1 MAQNETQRPSR
12 VVIIGTGA
20 VGATTAYTLFLRE
33 RVSELVLIDA
43 NHDKALGEALDMNHG
58 LPFAGGVK
66 LWAGDYSDCKDADII
81 VIAAGSNQRPGETR
95 IDLLKRLKRNT
106 AIFDDIIQ
114 NIVKYNDHGIILVAT
129 NPVDILS
136 YVTLKKSGFPVNRV
150 IGSGT
155 LLDSARFRY
164 LIGQNKGINPRSIH
178 AHIVGEHGD
187 SELPLW
193 SIANIAG
200 IGIDLSDDERDDI
213 FDRTKNAAYEIINAK
228 GSTSYAIALAL
239 DRIIVSILQN
249 EGSVLNVSTLLTDYH
264 GVSDVYLG
272 VPCVVDRTGVREI
285 LNLEFNDVEL
295 TQFHASANK
304 LKEQISKIFE

>member
-1 MAQNETQRPSR
+1 MATKLRSSR

-20 VGATTAYTLFLRE
+20 VGATTAYTLLLRE

-43 NHDKALGEALDMNHG
+43 NKEKALGEALDMNHG
-58 LPFAGGVK
+58 MPFTGGVK
-66 LWAGDYSDCKDADII
+66 LWAGDYSDCAEADII
-81 VIAAGSNQRPGETR
+81 IIAAGASQRPGETR
-95 IDLLKRLKRNT
+95 IDLLKRN
-106 AIFDDIIQ
+106 ADIFDTIIK

-136 YVTLKKSGFPVNRV
+136 YVSLKISGFPSNRV

-164 LIGQNKGINPRSIH
+164 LIGQNKDINPRSIH

-193 SIANIAG
+193 SLANVAG
-200 IGIDLSDDERDDI
+200 IGLEFTEQDREDI
-213 FDRTKNAAYEIINAK
+213 FNRTKNAAYEIINAK
-228 GSTSYAIALAL
+228 GATSYAIALAL
-239 DRIIVSILQN
+239 DRIVVSILQD
-249 EGSVLNVSTLLTDYH
+249 EGSVLNVSTLLQNYN

-272 VPCVVDRTGVREI
+272 VPSIVDRSGVRQV
-285 LNLEFNDVEL
+285 LDLQLSDLEL
-295 TQFHASANK
+295 QQFQQSANK
-304 LKEQISKIFE
+304 LKTEIEKLGL

>member
-1 MAQNETQRPSR
+1 MTTSKMSSSR

-20 VGATTAYTLFLRE
+20 VGATTAYTLLLRE

-43 NHDKALGEALDMNHG
+43 NHEKALGEALDMNHG
-58 LPFAGGVK
+58 LPFTGGVK
-66 LWAGDYSDCKDADII
+66 LWAGDYSDCAGADIVI
-81 VIAAGSNQRPGETR
+81 IAAGASQRPGETR
-95 IDLLKRLKRNT
+95 IDLLKRN
-106 AIFDDIIQ
+106 AGIFDSIIQ

-129 NPVDILS
+129 NPVDILT
-136 YVTLKKSGFPVNRV
+136 YVSWKKSGFPTNRV

-193 SIANIAG
+193 SLANVAG
-200 IGIDLSDDERDDI
+200 VGLEFEEKEREDI
-213 FDRTKNAAYEIINAK
+213 FFRTKNAAYEIINAK

-239 DRIIVSILQN
+239 DRIVVSILQD
-249 EGSVLNVSTLLTDYH
+249 EGSVLNVSTLLTDYK
-264 GVSDVYLG
+264 GISDVYLG
-272 VPCVVDRTGVREI
+272 VPSVVDRSGVREVLD
-285 LNLEFNDVEL
+285 LNLNDQEL
-295 TQFHASANK
+295 EQLRASANK
-304 LKEQISKIFE
+304 LKSEIEKLEL

>member
-1 MAQNETQRPSR
+1 MKTQLRSSR

-20 VGATTAYTLFLRE
+20 VGSTTAYTLMLRE

-43 NHDKALGEALDMNHG
+43 NKEKALGEALDMNHG
-58 LPFAGGVK
+58 LPFTGGVK
-66 LWAGDYSDCKDADII
+66 IWAGDYSDCADADVV
-81 VIAAGSNQRPGETR
+81 VIAAGASQKPGETR
-95 IDLLKRLKRNT
+95 IDLLKRN
-106 AIFDDIIQ
+106 AVIFDSIIQ
-114 NIVKYNDHGIILVAT
+114 NIVKYNDHAIILVAT

-136 YVTLKKSGFPVNRV
+136 YVSFKKSGFPSNRV

-164 LIGQNKGINPRSIH
+164 LIGQNKKINPRSIH
-178 AHIVGEHGD
+178 AHIIGEHGD

-193 SIANIAG
+193 SLANVAG
-200 IGIDLSDDERDDI
+200 IGLEFSDE
-213 FDRTKNAAYEIINAK
+213 DREEIYNSTKNAAYEIINAK
-228 GSTSYAIALAL
+228 GATSYAIALAL

-249 EGSVLNVSTLLTDYH
+249 EASVLNVSTLLNNFN

-285 LNLEFNDVEL
+285 LDLQLDDEEL
-295 TQFHASANK
+295 KKFHESANK
-304 LKEQISKIFE
+304 LKSEIAKLEL

>member
-1 MAQNETQRPSR
+1 MNTQLRSSR

-20 VGATTAYTLFLRE
+20 VGTTTAYTLFLRE

-43 NHDKALGEALDMNHG
+43 NKDKALGEALDMNHG

-66 LWAGDYSDCKDADII
+66 IWAGDYSDCKDADVI
-81 VIAAGSNQRPGETR
+81 VIAAGASQKPGETR
-95 IDLLKRLKRNT
+95 IDLLKRN
-106 AIFDDIIQ
+106 AEIFDSIIK
-114 NIVKYNDHGIILVAT
+114 NIVQYNDHGIILVAT

-136 YVTLKKSGFPVNRV
+136 YVSLRKSGFPSNRV

-193 SIANIAG
+193 SLANVAG
-200 IGIDLSDDERDDI
+200 ISLEFSEQDREEI
-213 FDRTKNAAYEIINAK
+213 FNNTKNAAYEIINAK
-228 GSTSYAIALAL
+228 GATSYAIALAL
-239 DRIIVSILQN
+239 DRIITSILQD
-249 EGSVLNVSTLLTDYH
+249 EGSVLNVSTLLTDYN

-272 VPCVVDRTGVREI
+272 VPCIVDGSGVRQV
-285 LNLEFNDVEL
+285 LNLELGDQEL
-295 TQFHASANK
+295 AQFQASANK
-304 LKEQISKIFE
+304 LKDEISKLDL

>member
-1 MAQNETQRPSR
+1 MTTSKMSSSR

-20 VGATTAYTLFLRE
+20 VGSTTAYTLLLRE

-43 NHDKALGEALDMNHG
+43 NHEKALGEALDMNHG
-58 LPFAGGVK
+58 LPFTGGVK
-66 LWAGDYSDCKDADII
+66 LWAGDYSDCAGADIVI
-81 VIAAGSNQRPGETR
+81 IAAGASQRPGETR
-95 IDLLKRLKRNT
+95 IDLLKRN
-106 AIFDDIIQ
+106 AGIFDSIIQ

-136 YVTLKKSGFPVNRV
+136 YVSWKKSGFPTNRV

-193 SIANIAG
+193 SLANVAG
-200 IGIDLSDDERDDI
+200 VGLEFDEQERQDI
-213 FDRTKNAAYEIINAK
+213 FSRTKNAAYEIINAK

-239 DRIIVSILQN
+239 DRIVVSILQD
-249 EGSVLNVSTLLTDYH
+249 EGSVLNVSTLLTDYK
-264 GVSDVYLG
+264 GISDVYLG
-272 VPCVVDRTGVREI
+272 VPSVVDRSGVREI
-285 LNLEFNDVEL
+285 LDLDLNDQELEQL
-295 TQFHASANK
+295 RASANK
-304 LKEQISKIFE
+304 LKSEIEKLEL

>member
-1 MAQNETQRPSR
+1 MKTQLRSSR

-20 VGATTAYTLFLRE
+20 VGATTAYTLLLRE

-43 NHDKALGEALDMNHG
+43 NKDKALGEALDMNHG
-58 LPFAGGVK
+58 LPFTGGVK
-66 LWAGDYSDCKDADII
+66 LWAGDYSDCADADVI
-81 VIAAGSNQRPGETR
+81 VIAAGASQRPGETR
-95 IDLLKRLKRNT
+95 IDLLKRN
-106 AIFDDIIQ
+106 AGIFDTIIQ

-136 YVTLKKSGFPVNRV
+136 YVSLKKSGFPSNRV

-187 SELPLW
+187 SEVPLW
-193 SIANIAG
+193 SLANVA
-200 IGIDLSDDERDDI
+200 GIDLEFSDEDREEI
-213 FDRTKNAAYEIINAK
+213 FNNTKNAAYEIINAK
-228 GSTSYAIALAL
+228 GATSYAIALAL

-249 EGSVLNVSTLLTDYH
+249 EGSVLNVSTLLKDYN

-272 VPCVVDRTGVREI
+272 VPSIVDRTGVREV
-285 LNLEFNDVEL
+285 LDLKLTGQELEKF
-295 TQFHASANK
+295 QASANK
-304 LKEQISKIFE
+304 LKSEISKLEL

>member
-1 MAQNETQRPSR
+1 MKTQLRSSR

-20 VGATTAYTLFLRE
+20 VGATTAYTLLLRE

-43 NHDKALGEALDMNHG
+43 NKDKALGEALDMNHG
-58 LPFAGGVK
+58 LPFTGGVK
-66 LWAGDYSDCKDADII
+66 LWAGDYSDCANADVI
-81 VIAAGSNQRPGETR
+81 VIAAGASQRPGETR
-95 IDLLKRLKRNT
+95 IDLLKRN
-106 AIFDDIIQ
+106 ADIFDTIIQ

-136 YVTLKKSGFPVNRV
+136 YVSLKKSGFPSNRV

-187 SELPLW
+187 SEVPLW
-193 SIANIAG
+193 SLANVAG
-200 IGIDLSDDERDDI
+200 IGLEFSEEDREEI
-213 FDRTKNAAYEIINAK
+213 FNSTKNAAYEIINAK
-228 GSTSYAIALAL
+228 GATSYAIALAL

-249 EGSVLNVSTLLTDYH
+249 EGSVLNVSTLLNDYN
-264 GVSDVYLG
+264 GVSDVYIG
-272 VPCVVDRTGVREI
+272 VPSIVDRTGVRQVLDLTLSGQE
-285 LNLEFNDVEL
+285 LEKF
-295 TQFHASANK
+295 QASANK
-304 LKEQISKIFE
+304 LKSEIAKLEL

>member
-1 MAQNETQRPSR
+1 
-12 VVIIGTGA
+12 
-20 VGATTAYTLFLRE
+20 
-33 RVSELVLIDA
+33 
-43 NHDKALGEALDMNHG
+43 
-58 LPFAGGVK
+58 
-66 LWAGDYSDCKDADII
+66 
-81 VIAAGSNQRPGETR
+81 
-95 IDLLKRLKRNT
+95 
-106 AIFDDIIQ
+106 
-114 NIVKYNDHGIILVAT
+114 
-129 NPVDILS
+129 
-136 YVTLKKSGFPVNRV
+136 LKKSGFPVNRV

-200 IGIDLSDDERDDI
+200 IGIDLTDGEKEDI

-285 LNLEFNDVEL
+285 LNLELNDEEL
-295 TQFHASANK
+295 NQFHASANK
-304 LKEQISKIFE
+304 LKEQISNIFE